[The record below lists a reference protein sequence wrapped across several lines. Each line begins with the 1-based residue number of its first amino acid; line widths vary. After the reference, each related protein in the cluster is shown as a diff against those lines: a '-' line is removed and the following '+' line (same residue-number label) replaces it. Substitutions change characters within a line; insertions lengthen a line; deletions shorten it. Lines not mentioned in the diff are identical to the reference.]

1 MILVQFAP
9 WSDPNLID
17 YFVDRV
23 MTPVRE
29 TGQWDY
35 SDFQD
40 GNPIELRK
48 KFYTIAK
55 ELGYPIEIGTDD
67 RATLY
72 LWMDETIIEQ
82 EVKRHKKSP

>member
-9 WSDPNLID
+9 WSDSYLID

-29 TGQWDY
+29 NGSWDS

-40 GNPIELRK
+40 GDPIELRK
-48 KFYTIAK
+48 KFYVIAK
-55 ELGYPIEIGTDD
+55 ELGYPIEIGKDA

-72 LWMDETIIEQ
+72 LWMDETILEQ
-82 EVKRHKKSP
+82 EVRSHKKSP

>member
-1 MILVQFAP
+1 
-9 WSDPNLID
+9 
-17 YFVDRV
+17 

-29 TGQWDY
+29 NGSWDY

-40 GNPIELRK
+40 GDPVELRK

-55 ELGYPIEIGTDD
+55 ELGYPMEISKDA

-72 LWMDETIIEQ
+72 LWMDETILEQ
-82 EVKRHKKSP
+82 EVKSHKKSP

>member
-9 WSDPNLID
+9 WSDPKLID
-17 YFVDRV
+17 YFVDHV
-23 MTPVRE
+23 MDPVRKSE
-29 TGQWDY
+29 NWDF

-40 GNPIELRK
+40 GDPVKLRK

-55 ELGYPIEIGTDD
+55 ELGYPIELGNDT

-72 LWMDETIIEQ
+72 IWIDETLQ
-82 EVKRHKKSP
+82 QTF

>member
-9 WSDPNLID
+9 WSDPYLID

-29 TGQWDY
+29 NELWDL

-55 ELGYPIEIGTDD
+55 ELGYPIEMGKDD
-67 RATLY
+67 RTTLY

-82 EVKRHKKSP
+82 EVKRHKQSP